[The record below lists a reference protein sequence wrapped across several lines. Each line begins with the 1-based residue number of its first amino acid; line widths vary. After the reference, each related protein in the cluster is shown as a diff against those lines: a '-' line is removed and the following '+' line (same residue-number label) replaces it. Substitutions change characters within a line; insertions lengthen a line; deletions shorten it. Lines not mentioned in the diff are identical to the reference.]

1 MCAPDTELTQQ
12 SLVAKETKGD
22 LIFGRR
28 SREETRWLK
37 TKAIYLDE
45 SAGLSVKKI
54 ERDTQFD
61 LPTEKFRLSAKKI
74 ERDTPF
80 DLPKEE
86 SHACSAIKIER
97 DTPFDL
103 PTKESHACSAIKI
116 ERDTPYMS
124 IPNLPI
130 KRPCEDHSSTS
141 PFLSARKHCKTE
153 ASQAAKDND
162 ISKVATGIK
171 LTTPFTYL
179 TVAVGVVC
187 GIDIWNNEN
196 EDDMVQ
202 NKLLESQDLPQIVCK
217 PVYTEDSFIVARS
230 KPKLLVG
237 WYLHAF

>member
-1 MCAPDTELTQQ
+1 M
-12 SLVAKETKGD
+12 
-22 LIFGRR
+22 
-28 SREETRWLK
+28 WLK
-37 TKAIYLDE
+37 TKEIHLDE
-45 SAGLSVKKI
+45 SVGLSAKKI

-61 LPTEKFRLSAKKI
+61 LPTEEFHLSAKKI

-116 ERDTPYMS
+116 ERDIPYMS

-130 KRPCEDHSSTS
+130 KRPREDHSSTA

-179 TVAVGVVC
+179 TVVVGVVC

-202 NKLLESQDLPQIVCK
+202 NNLLESQDLPQIVCK
-217 PVYTEDSFIVARS
+217 PVYTEDGFIVARS

>member
-1 MCAPDTELTQQ
+1 MSDHIPPP
-12 SLVAKETKGD
+12 
-22 LIFGRR
+22 
-28 SREETRWLK
+28 K
-37 TKAIYLDE
+37 TKEIHLDE
-45 SAGLSVKKI
+45 SVGLSAIKI

-61 LPTEKFRLSAKKI
+61 LPTKEFRL
-74 ERDTPF
+74 
-80 DLPKEE
+80 
-86 SHACSAIKIER
+86 SAIKIER
-97 DTPFDL
+97 DTL
-103 PTKESHACSAIKI
+103 
-116 ERDTPYMS
+116 

-153 ASQAAKDND
+153 ASQAAKVND
-162 ISKVATGIK
+162 MSKVATGIK

-187 GIDIWNNEN
+187 GIDIWNNED

-202 NKLLESQDLPQIVCK
+202 KNLLESQDLPQTVCK
-217 PVYTEDSFIVARS
+217 PVYTEDGFIVARS